1 MTGNSRGTKGNIKE
15 GKGRERDGL
24 GTLEKTQQMYDIV
37 LCKYRTRGQKSYW
50 ILLIFLN
57 VKIAGVLGYFTDMFR
72 RTFISLTF

>member
-50 ILLIFLN
+50 ILLEYPSDIPESKDSRRLRIFH
-57 VKIAGVLGYFTDMFR
+57 
-72 RTFISLTF
+72 